1 MNQKKRKVP
10 VSSKSLL
17 NVSRGIYSDLYFTVK
32 SYNFD
37 EYFVVTFDPKNDMYT
52 LEMELNIGLK
62 GFNTRR
68 SREFNKAE
76 YITLTKVLDVTDEF
90 RIEFDLET
98 EDFVIKFIF

>member
-1 MNQKKRKVP
+1 MEPKRKVP
-10 VSSKSLL
+10 VSSKSIL
-17 NVSRGIYSDLYFTVK
+17 NVSRGIYNDLYFTVK

-52 LEMELNIGLK
+52 LEMELNIGLE
-62 GFNTRR
+62 GFNTKR
-68 SREFNKAE
+68 SREFNKVE
-76 YITLTKVLDVTDEF
+76 YETLTKVLDVTDEF

>member
-1 MNQKKRKVP
+1 MGPKRKVP
-10 VSSKSLL
+10 VSSKSILK
-17 NVSRGIYSDLYFTVK
+17 VSRGIYSDLYFTVK

-52 LEMELNIGLK
+52 LEIELDFELE
-62 GFNTRR
+62 GFNTKR
-68 SREFNKAE
+68 SREYSREE
-76 YITLTKVLDVTDEF
+76 YETLTKVLDVTDEF